1 MKRLTCALVGAC
13 LAAAAPITA
22 SGHHAF
28 AAEFDRNKPIE
39 VKGTVTKVE
48 WMNPH
53 ARIYV
58 DAPDPE
64 LENQIVNW
72 DFELGSPN
80 VLMRQGWTRNSL
92 KEGETVTVAG
102 WRARNHAHVA
112 NARSVTDV
120 NGKRLFAGSSA
131 DTQGSAGGQPAAP
144 APAAPSEPPSQ

>member
-1 MKRLTCALVGAC
+1 MKRLTWILLGASF
-13 LAAAAPITA
+13 AAASPVTAPA
-22 SGHHAF
+22 HHAF

-39 VKGTVTKVE
+39 VTGTVTKVE

-58 DAPDPE
+58 DAPDPD

-92 KEGETVTVAG
+92 VEGEMVTVSG
-102 WRARNHAHVA
+102 WRARNNAHVA
-112 NARSVTDV
+112 NARNVTDAD
-120 NGKRLFAGSSA
+120 GKRLFAGSSG
-131 DTQGSAGGQPAAP
+131 DTEASSGGQPE
-144 APAAPSEPPSQ
+144 APAAPSQTPPQ

>member
-1 MKRLTCALVGAC
+1 MKRLMWTLIGVC
-13 LAAAAPITA
+13 LTAPLPITA
-22 SGHHAF
+22 SAHHAF
-28 AAEFDRNKPIE
+28 AAEFDRNKPVE
-39 VKGTVTKVE
+39 VTGTVTKVE

-58 DAPDPE
+58 DAPDPD

-92 KEGETVTVAG
+92 KEGETVTVGG
-102 WRARNHAHVA
+102 WRARNNAHVA
-112 NARSVTDV
+112 NARQVTDA

-131 DTQGSAGGQPAAP
+131 DTEGSAGGQPQ
-144 APAAPSEPPSQ
+144 APAAPSQPAPQ

>member
-1 MKRLTCALVGAC
+1 MKRLAWALAGAC
-13 LAAAAPITA
+13 LAAASPMTA

-28 AAEFDRNKPIE
+28 AAEFDRNQPIE
-39 VKGTVTKVE
+39 VTGTVTKIE

-53 ARIYV
+53 
-58 DAPDPE
+58 E
-64 LENQIVNW
+64 LENQTVNW

-92 KEGETVTVAG
+92 QEGETVTVAG

-131 DTQGSAGGQPAAP
+131 ETASAGGQPEAP
-144 APAAPSEPPSQ
+144 SAPSEPPSQ